1 MNRFEGKTALVTGA
15 GSGIGRAV
23 CLRLAEE
30 GASVCLADISEAGMA
45 ETAALLPS
53 NCSHHQFVLDVGD
66 ASACREVVDQA
77 AAISGRLDLL
87 CNIAGIALCQN
98 FTDISD
104 ADWQRV
110 MDVNLNGVF
119 YMCRA
124 AMPHLLE
131 SKGNIVNMSSSAGR
145 TGQAYNSSYCASKA
159 AVLMLSKAL
168 AVEYAGKGVRVNAV
182 CPGAVATP
190 LVQGFTPPEEAD
202 PALFARLMPL
212 LPMAEAEEI
221 AAAVAYLASAEARFV
236 TGIDFAIDGGQTAG

>member
-23 CLRLAEE
+23 TLRLAEE
-30 GASVCLADISEAGMA
+30 GASVYLADISEAGMA
-45 ETAALLPS
+45 ETAAQLPA
-53 NCSHHQFVLDVGD
+53 NCTYQQFLLDVGD
-66 ASACREVVDQA
+66 ASACREVIAQV
-77 AAISGRLDLL
+77 AAIAGQLDVL

-104 ADWQRV
+104 DDWRRV
-110 MDVNLNGVF
+110 IDINLNGVF
-119 YMCRA
+119 YLCQA

-131 SKGNIVNMSSSAGR
+131 SGGNIVNMSSSAGR
-145 TGQAYNSSYCASKA
+145 TGQAYNSAYCATKA

-168 AVEYAGKGVRVNAV
+168 AVEYAGRGVRVNAV
-182 CPGAVATP
+182 CPGAVSTP
-190 LVQGFTPPEEAD
+190 LVHGFTPPEDAD
-202 PALFARLMPL
+202 PALFARMLPL

>member
-23 CLRLAEE
+23 TLRLAEE
-30 GASVCLADISEAGMA
+30 GASVYLADISEAGMA
-45 ETAALLPS
+45 ETAAQLPA
-53 NCSHHQFVLDVGD
+53 NCTHHQFPLDVGD
-66 ASACREVVDQA
+66 ASACREVIAQV
-77 AAISGRLDLL
+77 AAIAGQLDVL
-87 CNIAGIALCQN
+87 CNIAGIPLCQN

-104 ADWQRV
+104 ADWRRV
-110 MDVNLNGVF
+110 IDINLNSVF
-119 YMCRA
+119 YLCQA

-131 SKGNIVNMSSSAGR
+131 SGGNIVNMSSSAGR
-145 TGQAYNSSYCASKA
+145 TGQAYNSAYCATKA

-168 AVEYAGKGVRVNAV
+168 AVEYAGRGVRVNAV
-182 CPGAVATP
+182 CPGAVSTP
-190 LVQGFTPPEEAD
+190 LVHGFTPPEDAD
-202 PALFARLMPL
+202 PALFARMLPL